1 MEGKKKTKIYEQAKK
16 LIVKSQD
23 DCDLL
28 ENDPEKDSYM
38 SNYRKNIINFA
49 NCGRKRQTTLQISH
63 NSIGGTELTLSQLE
77 LQP

>member
-28 ENDPEKDSYM
+28 ENDPEKDNFM

-49 NCGRKRQTTLQISH
+49 NCGRKRQNNIQVSQ
-63 NSIGGTELTLSQLE
+63 NSLAGTELTLSQLE

>member
-38 SNYRKNIINFA
+38 NNYRKKIINFA
-49 NCGRKRQTTLQISH
+49 NCGRKRQTTLQISQ
-63 NSIGGTELTLSQLE
+63 NSLAGTELTLSQLE